1 MQSLISDFIRLTL
14 TSFIHAA
21 ATISQNIRIAFIFL
35 HANLQIEIRAEQ
47 FSSICIPEVSLC
59 Q

>member
-1 MQSLISDFIRLTL
+1 MQSLISDFIRLTVTL
-14 TSFIHAA
+14 FIHAA
-21 ATISQNIRIAFIFL
+21 AIISQNIRIAFIFL
-35 HANLQIEIRAEQ
+35 HANLQIRAEQ